1 MSIKCSHLQVLWLIP
16 FEWLRWA
23 LVLVAMV
30 ISGSVLVL
38 TFWPVVRDDTKVTA
52 VATVVTIVVLHT
64 LLAVGCKV
72 SELQGGSS
80 LISVAHV

>member
-1 MSIKCSHLQVLWLIP
+1 MLVTPSPSLQVLWIIP
-16 FEWLRWA
+16 FEWLRWT
-23 LVLVAMV
+23 LVLVAMA

-38 TFWPVVRDDTKVTA
+38 TFWPVVCDDTKAMA

-72 SELQGGSS
+72 SAASPS
-80 LISVAHV
+80 AAHV

>member
-1 MSIKCSHLQVLWLIP
+1 MWIIPYDWLHWTLI
-16 FEWLRWA
+16 LI
-23 LVLVAMV
+23 AMV

-72 SELQGGSS
+72 SELRGSQMYGRTP
-80 LISVAHV
+80 LH

>member
-1 MSIKCSHLQVLWLIP
+1 MLPCHPQVLWIIP
-16 FEWLRWA
+16 FEWLHWT
-23 LVLVAMV
+23 LILVAMA

-38 TFWPVVRDDTKVTA
+38 TFWPVVRDDTKVMA

-72 SELQGGSS
+72 SELCSCG
-80 LISVAHV
+80 LISGGHSYP

>member
-1 MSIKCSHLQVLWLIP
+1 MCCLLQVLWIIP
-16 FEWLRWA
+16 FEWLRWT
-23 LVLVAMV
+23 LILVAMV

-38 TFWPVVRDDTKVTA
+38 TFWPVVREDTKVMA

-72 SELQGGSS
+72 SDGFIRLTH
-80 LISVAHV
+80 LT